1 MNNHDILGTN
11 DSWSNKAIRKQFKL
25 LSLKIHPDKSG
36 SSELFKIVHIAY
48 KKVMNGGGNEHFVY
62 LPSEEVVVDETTQD
76 PESLKIQVLQLIEEV
91 RIKTDCLDEANAQ
104 IRKLTADSD
113 VSKIAGQLKLA
124 LSALFIMIVGGALLL
139 TTNWNNVEQSI
150 APSARFFLSSTPKT
164 LPEIPKLL
172 LKSKKRDWSNV
183 PGYSKEGDFGDF
195 ILITELGIPT
205 LMFEIDQTLYNGE
218 QKAKLRNEKHGSC
231 EAALGIN
238 DYQKVGLINP
248 FARATIDSDFVF
260 SIWLFDSVDLE
271 IFKDFKTL
279 TLICDDLIYSAELKL
294 KK

>member
-11 DSWSNKAIRKQFKL
+11 ESWSQRAIRKQFKL
-25 LSLKIHPDKSG
+25 LSIKIHPDKSG
-36 SSELFKIVHIAY
+36 TSELFKIVHIAY
-48 KKVMNGGGNEHFVY
+48 KNIMSGKGNELFVH
-62 LPSEEVVVDETTQD
+62 LPSEMIVSDESTQD
-76 PESLKIQVLQLIEEV
+76 PESLRIQIQYLLEDN
-91 RIKTDCLDEANAQ
+91 RIKTECLVEANAE

-113 VSKIAGQLKLA
+113 VSKIAGQLKFA
-124 LSALFIMIVGGALLL
+124 LSTLFIVMVIGAILLMSSL
-139 TTNWNNVEQSI
+139 NNEKDSI
-150 APSARFFLSSTPKT
+150 IPTPRFFISSMPET
-164 LPEIPKLL
+164 LPVKPKIL
-172 LKSKKRDWSNV
+172 LKSTKRDWESV
-183 PGYSKEGDFGDF
+183 PGYSKLGDFGDF

-205 LMFEIDQTLYNGE
+205 LMFQIDKKLYNNE

-248 FARATIDSDFVF
+248 FARATIDSDFLF

-271 IFKDFKTL
+271 IFKDFNTL